1 MSQVKISSY
10 VEAVQLINEVGIL
23 PLAPLIPN
31 HPSLYRNTLDEHW
44 LTGTEADPWLWRTR
58 LPSDG
63 AAAYGKFIKKKP
75 VLISRELFPLVKVI
89 LGSSLSIDDRY
100 QQGLI
105 SKDALVVYQQVS
117 EEEGIETRSLRL
129 KARMHGKEM
138 KKTFEQSLL
147 DLQETMD
154 IVISG
159 AKESRII
166 IDENSAWKST
176 SFETTDHWM
185 ENVGILQ
192 SNIHVELAK
201 KELKSCLTGKCSAEA
216 LGFLNKLFQL
226 DC

>member
-1 MSQVKISSY
+1 MSQAKISSY
-10 VEAVQLINEVGIL
+10 GEAVQLINEVGIL

-31 HPSLYRNTLDEHW
+31 HPSLYRITLGEQW
-44 LTGTEADPWLWRTR
+44 LTGTEDDPWLWRTR

-75 VLISRELFPLVKVI
+75 VLISRELFPWVKVI
-89 LGSSLSIDDRY
+89 LGSNLSIEVRY

-105 SKDALVVYQQVS
+105 SKDALVLYQQIK
-117 EEEGIETRSLRL
+117 EEEGIETRSLRF
-129 KARMHGKEM
+129 KARMHDKEM
-138 KKTFEQSLL
+138 KKTFERSLL

-166 IDENSAWKST
+166 IDVNSAWKST

-192 SNIHVELAK
+192 SDIRVELAK
-201 KELKSCLTGKCSAEA
+201 KELKNCLTGKCSVEA

-226 DC
+226 DS

>member
-1 MSQVKISSY
+1 MIQIKISTY
-10 VEAVQLINEVGIL
+10 KEAVQLINEVGIL

-31 HPSLYRNTLDEHW
+31 HPSLYEITFGEQW
-44 LTGTEADPWLWRTR
+44 LTGTETDPWLWRTR

-63 AAAYGKFIKKKP
+63 AAAYGKFIKKKL
-75 VLISRELFPLVKVI
+75 VLISRELV
-89 LGSSLSIDDRY
+89 RY

-105 SKDALVVYQQVS
+105 SKDALVLYRQIR

-129 KARMHGKEM
+129 KAGMHGKEM
-138 KKTFEQSLL
+138 KKTFERSLL

-166 IDENSAWKST
+166 LDVNSAWKST
-176 SFETTDHWM
+176 TFESTDHWM

-192 SNIHVELAK
+192 SDIRVELAK
-201 KELKSCLTGKCSAEA
+201 KELKHCLTGKCTVEA

-226 DC
+226 DS